1 MTKKEAQE
9 LFSKAVRI
17 FITLTDIGY
26 ESEDGDKFPYL
37 MIWVEDQ
44 EDKVYPVYCKESKY
58 WCESVRAY
66 AIPDW
71 RNDRGIELLL
81 DIGISSPDL
90 YKVIEFWNEK
100 GRVSLSK

>member
-1 MTKKEAQE
+1 VNGMTKKEAQE

-17 FITLTDIGY
+17 FITLTDVG
-26 ESEDGDKFPYL
+26 EENGNKFPLL

-44 EDKVYPVYCKESKY
+44 EDKTYPVYCEESKY

-66 AIPDW
+66 RVEDCLKS
-71 RNDRGIELLL
+71 DRGIELLL

-90 YKVIEFWNEK
+90 YKVIELWNEK
-100 GRVSLSK
+100 YNW